1 MNSIKLMFYISLS
14 VLFITVLLSI
24 LTQFIPN
31 YNIDLSLLKDFL
43 HFMKYVNAILLGY
56 ILAEPI
62 CKFIKNCYESY

>member
-43 HFMKYVNAILLGY
+43 GFMKYINAILLGY
-56 ILAEPI
+56 ILAEPVG
-62 CKFIKNCYESY
+62 KFIKSHNEPY

>member
-43 HFMKYVNAILLGY
+43 GFMKYINAILLGY

-62 CKFIKNCYESY
+62 GRFIESHNQPY